1 MELGFHIINAHKV
14 NTRGVFALM
23 PLTLFHEKEYMF
35 ILADQGTNSGQIPH
49 WWPVG
54 WGIFLTFFS
63 PFYLFGLFLFCFVFS
78 KKNMEFT
85 EDNSSGY
92 TPCGQLDWSSN
103 CFVCSLSTSRFP
115 PNFWPCHKQQVFLFL
130 LGINAN
136 VRKAGPSSCLAQC
149 FIRLEQTEQWIYL
162 ICLKKHAFHQQWTAD
177 ENSFLY

>member
-1 MELGFHIINAHKV
+1 MGKKQLVCCFLSVQYISILMELGFHIINAHKV

-78 KKNMEFT
+78 KKIW
-85 EDNSSGY
+85 NSQKKIVVVILRVDSWIEAVIA
-92 TPCGQLDWSSN
+92 L
-103 CFVCSLSTSRFP
+103 FVLCP
-115 PNFWPCHKQQVFLFL
+115 PLVFLLTSGRATNSRSFFFCL
-130 LGINAN
+130 ESMQMWEKQVPRPAW
-136 VRKAGPSSCLAQC
+136 PSVSSDWNRRSSEY
-149 FIRLEQTEQWIYL
+149 I
-162 ICLKKHAFHQQWTAD
+162 
-177 ENSFLY
+177 